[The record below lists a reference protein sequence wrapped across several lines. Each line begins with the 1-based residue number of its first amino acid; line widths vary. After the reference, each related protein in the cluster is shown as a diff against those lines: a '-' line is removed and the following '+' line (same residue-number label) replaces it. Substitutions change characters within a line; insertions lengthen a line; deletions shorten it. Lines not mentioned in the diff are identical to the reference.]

1 MWIEKF
7 YSIKLKSLFYQV
19 KLGIMVEE
27 RKDVRVR
34 IATLILITSFTF
46 SQIGLANLFTGFA
59 NEEKVIVAAV
69 VTQLASVVRE
79 VGGEKIEVVTIL
91 PPYTDPHHY
100 EPSMDSILNTLSKA
114 KLVVTTGP
122 HHFAVEEKIYQV
134 ISEGLVKVRVIG
146 LPDYE
151 RKGLKLLINPK
162 TGDVNIHGYFYS
174 IEGLKAIA
182 SAITEEL
189 IEVDSI
195 NKQYYAERLN
205 DYLTRLNK
213 LEETISLLLENNRY
227 NIRVVIY
234 TPSMQYVIE
243 DLGLKLVDVVVSEVD
258 VEPSEKDLSNM
269 LTRLINR
276 EADYILF
283 SDIEAIENPK
293 LLELLSRQ
301 GIRYYIIPLSR
312 LAETPEFTSLST
324 AILVS
329 SPSISCNVEVE
340 SSSFNILLMLSIL
353 ANLVLLSIIILLII
367 KVRRHGG

>member
-1 MWIEKF
+1 M
-7 YSIKLKSLFYQV
+7 L
-19 KLGIMVEE
+19 EE
-27 RKDVRVR
+27 GKDVRIR
-34 IATLILITSFTF
+34 IVILILTASFTL
-46 SQIGLANLFTGFA
+46 SQIGPASLFTSSA
-59 NEEKVIVAAV
+59 NGEKILVAAV

-100 EPSMDSILNTLSKA
+100 EPSMDSLLNTLSKA

-122 HHFAVEEKIYQV
+122 HHLAVEEKIYQV
-134 ISEGLVKVRVIG
+134 INEGLVKVRVVS

-151 RKGLKLLINPK
+151 RNGLKLLINPK

-195 NKQYYAERLN
+195 NKQYYVERLN

-213 LEETISLLLENNRY
+213 IEETISLLSKNNRY
-227 NIRVVIY
+227 DVRVITY
-234 TPSMQYVIE
+234 TPIMQYVIE
-243 DLGLKLVDVVVSEVD
+243 DLGLKLVDIVVSEVD

-276 EADYILF
+276 EADYMLF

-293 LLELLSRQ
+293 LLDLLSRQ
-301 GIRYYIIPLSR
+301 GLRYYIIPLSS
-312 LAETPEFTSLST
+312 LAETPEFASLST

-329 SPSISCNVEVE
+329 SPNISYNVEVE
-340 SSSFNILLMLSIL
+340 SPSFNILLMLSIL
-353 ANLVLLSIIILLII
+353 ANIVLLFIIILLII
-367 KVRRHGG
+367 KVRKHGG